1 MKKVLI
7 TGKGSYIGNA
17 VRDWLLKKPERYSVD
32 EVDTIGD
39 DWKNSDFSQY
49 DCIYHVA
56 GIAHRKDV
64 PDSLYENVNHIL
76 AVEVAKKALE
86 EGVKQFI
93 FMSSGA
99 VYSQNDKKHRK
110 IKVNEGTE
118 LTPCTA
124 YGISKMRA
132 ENDLKQLIATS
143 TMKLVILRPP
153 MVYGKGAKGN
163 YNILAKIASNMP
175 IFPKIENQRSMIY
188 IDNLCE
194 FIRLVIDKEAEG
206 VYLPQNAEYVVTYQL
221 VREIAKTSGKKI
233 MVTSLFNWAILFMA
247 FFIDS
252 VNKAFGSYI
261 YEKNNYFNNRYQIVD
276 FQKSV
281 RRTEGVKDE

>member
-99 VYSQNDKKHRK
+99 VYSQNDKKH
-110 IKVNEGTE
+110 
-118 LTPCTA
+118 
-124 YGISKMRA
+124 
-132 ENDLKQLIATS
+132 
-143 TMKLVILRPP
+143 
-153 MVYGKGAKGN
+153 
-163 YNILAKIASNMP
+163 
-175 IFPKIENQRSMIY
+175 
-188 IDNLCE
+188 
-194 FIRLVIDKEAEG
+194 
-206 VYLPQNAEYVVTYQL
+206 
-221 VREIAKTSGKKI
+221 
-233 MVTSLFNWAILFMA
+233 
-247 FFIDS
+247 
-252 VNKAFGSYI
+252 
-261 YEKNNYFNNRYQIVD
+261 
-276 FQKSV
+276 
-281 RRTEGVKDE
+281 